1 MLFEPRRH
9 RGPLVRVPILHQQHG
24 IFEEFRGDG
33 THELQ
38 RVQVRRLVR
47 GHGLRRSRSCVTMLT
62 IALTPT
68 SSTRSARAAISL
80 RID

>member
-47 GHGLRRSRSCVTMLT
+47 GHGLRRSRSSERVYAFVSRVTS
-62 IALTPT
+62 PG
-68 SSTRSARAAISL
+68 SWGRNARGRL
-80 RID
+80 L